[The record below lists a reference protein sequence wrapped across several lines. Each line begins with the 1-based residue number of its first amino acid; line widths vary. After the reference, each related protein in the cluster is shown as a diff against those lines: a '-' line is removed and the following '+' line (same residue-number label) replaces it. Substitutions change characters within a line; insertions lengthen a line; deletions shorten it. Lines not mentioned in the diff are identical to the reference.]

1 MAASRRALRSE
12 ARATV
17 AAEPGAAAARAAAEV
32 VARRSWAELLALL
45 AARTRDVAGAEDA
58 LAEAFAAALVAWPR
72 SGVPR
77 TPEAWLVTVARRR
90 LVDAARRRRSAEQ
103 GAAHLAL
110 LAEERRERAA
120 PERRL
125 ALLAAFRH
133 RSLDPRV
140 RLPLLLQLAFGFD
153 AAALGKVL
161 HISPACMSQRL
172 VRAKRQLREALAA

>member
-1 MAASRRALRSE
+1 LRSE
-12 ARATV
+12 AF
-17 AAEPGAAAARAAAEV
+17 AAAEAA
-32 VARRSWAELLALL
+32 ARRSWAELVALL

-90 LVDAARRRRSAEQ
+90 LVDVARRRRSAEQ

-110 LAEERRERAA
+110 LAEERRAAARAA
-120 PERRL
+120 SERQV
-125 ALLAAFRH
+125 ALRSAFGH
-133 RSLDPRV
+133 PSLDPRV

-153 AAALGKVL
+153 AAALGRTL
-161 HISPACMSQRL
+161 RISPACMSQRL
-172 VRAKRQLREALAA
+172 VRAKQKLREALAA